1 MPKIQWTDYATCVQH
16 YVIKFVSDFATGQ
29 WFSLSPPVSTTNKT
43 DRHDLTEILLNV
55 TFNTIKQ
62 TKKN

>member
-1 MPKIQWTDYATCVQH
+1 
-16 YVIKFVSDFATGQ
+16 VIKFVSDFATGS
-29 WFSLSPPVSTTNKT
+29 WFSPSPLVSTTNKT
-43 DRHDLTEILLNV
+43 DRLDLTEILLKV